1 MLAVFPQI
9 EEFLVFRAIKRLR
22 ILYFSILAIFVVGIL
37 FMLVFNMIMVEN
49 YQDRSY
55 IELCKWISLG
65 LSVPFSIFSVFFW
78 NTKYRYTKNH
88 AKMFKDFRSG
98 LKSNGEGI
106 FTGFVFQIK
115 TKDGVE
121 FYTMKVKCEAK
132 DRRYNATDRE
142 LLVYKEVPPMR
153 IAYGQKVKFITHS
166 NILLAYE
173 VEEEKKESEN

>member
-1 MLAVFPQI
+1 
-9 EEFLVFRAIKRLR
+9 
-22 ILYFSILAIFVVGIL
+22 
-37 FMLVFNMIMVEN
+37 
-49 YQDRSY
+49 
-55 IELCKWISLG
+55 
-65 LSVPFSIFSVFFW
+65 
-78 NTKYRYTKNH
+78 
-88 AKMFKDFRSG
+88 MFKDFRSG

-153 IAYGQKVKFITHS
+153 IGFGQKVKFITHS

-173 VEEEKKESEN
+173 VEEKKESEN